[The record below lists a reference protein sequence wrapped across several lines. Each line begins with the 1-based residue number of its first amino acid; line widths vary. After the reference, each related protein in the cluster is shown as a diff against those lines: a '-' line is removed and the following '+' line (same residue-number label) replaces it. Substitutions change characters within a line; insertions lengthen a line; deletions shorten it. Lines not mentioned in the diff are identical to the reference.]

1 MHDSNASGTRLS
13 LWLAFSVRARTLWTR
28 AYFKRRCDSCV
39 ATHVY
44 ALTHTHTRGLE
55 LSRSRAIVC
64 ACVSRVRIVR
74 PCARIICV
82 LTRSHGGETPPRRH
96 IFRATFRRAR
106 FDRDQSVAVFRAFDR
121 LVNFTPLQFSFFQ
134 AFINDLGNFSFRNL
148 DIFSKE
154 MFGILLSM

>member
-1 MHDSNASGTRLS
+1 MRQARVSLSGWLSACVHAHCGRARISNA
-13 LWLAFSVRARTLWTR
+13 AV
-28 AYFKRRCDSCV
+28 
-39 ATHVY
+39 TH
-44 ALTHTHTRGLE
+44 ASPHTCMHLHTHTHTRGLE

-106 FDRDQSVAVFRAFDR
+106 FDRDQSVAAFRAFDR
-121 LVNFTPLQFSFFQ
+121 LVNFTPLQFSSFQ

-154 MFGILLSM
+154 MFGISLSM